1 MKTKDLMEKR
11 GRLVADMRQLTEAPS
26 GEGGDLSHRT
36 RPTKFDTMKAELTA
50 IEKQVDRQRHLDE
63 AERRMNGETIAGSG
77 DGRLDNELRNFSLR
91 KAILS
96 QMPGHDEDC
105 AGNANSAR
113 RIARRSGRTVPG
125 HRRSDVGIS

>member
-1 MKTKDLMEKR
+1 MKTKDLMERR

-36 RPTKFDTMKAELTA
+36 RLTKFDTMKAELTA

-77 DGRLDNELRNFSLR
+77 DNRLDAELRNFSLR

-96 QMPGHDEDC
+96 QVPGHNEDC
-105 AGNANSAR
+105 ARERELCR
-113 RIARRSGRTVPG
+113 RNRQA
-125 HRRSDVGIS
+125 